1 MRILFAGGG
10 TGGHIYPIIAVAEQL
25 MILSRNK
32 GIDLD
37 LRYLGA
43 AGDFKETLLA
53 SGISISHI
61 FSAKLRRYF
70 DIRNFLD
77 IFIFFISFFQALW
90 KVFWIM
96 PDVLFSKGGPGA
108 LAVVLAARFYRVP
121 VIIHE
126 SDSVPGLTNLLSAGF
141 SDKIGIS
148 FASAVQYFIRKAKNE
163 RKKAELAGKIAL
175 VGNPIR
181 NSLISGGKKMDAA
194 KEILGFDSREPL
206 ILIIG
211 GSQGAEK
218 INDFMLSAAEELIKE
233 FQIFHQTGNKNF
245 NGVKNELDVIFEY
258 YPEEIKK
265 RYKLAPYFE
274 ENLKDVYAAADVVV
288 SRAGSGSIFE
298 IAAFGKPAILI
309 PAPENVVGRHQ
320 IVNAYEY
327 AETGAAIVIE
337 QDNLVLHIFLS
348 QLKKLFSD
356 REKLKTMSEAAKK
369 FFKPEAAKIIAE
381 EIIRLGIK

>member
-25 MILSRNK
+25 LILSRNK

-37 LRYLGA
+37 LHYLGT

-108 LAVVLAARFYRVP
+108 LAVVLAARFYRIP
-121 VIIHE
+121 IIIHE

-148 FASAVQYFIRKAKNE
+148 FASAAQYFKAK
-163 RKKAELAGKIAL
+163 LAGKIAL
-175 VGNPIR
+175 IGNPIR
-181 NSLISGGKKMDAA
+181 NSLISGGKEKEAA
-194 KEILGFDSREPL
+194 REILGFNSQEPL
-206 ILIIG
+206 ILVMG

-265 RYKLAPYFE
+265 RYKLTPYFE
-274 ENLKDVYAAADVVV
+274 ENLKDVYTAVDVVV

-309 PAPENVVGRHQ
+309 PAPENIVGRHQ

-327 AETGAAIVIE
+327 SETGAAIVIE
-337 QDNLVLHIFLS
+337 QDNLVPHIFLS
-348 QLKKLFSD
+348 QLKKMFSD
-356 REKLKTMSEAAKK
+356 SEKLKTMSEAAKN

-381 EIIRLGIK
+381 EIIKLGAKNDGIL